1 MKINAAIAKS
11 KDTPLVFEEIELDEP
26 KQDEVLIKI
35 IASGIC
41 HTDAESIK
49 GNGAPFPAVLGHE
62 GAGVVE
68 KVGLNVTDIAIG
80 DHVVLSYSYCNA
92 CSQCLTGHQN
102 LCVRT
107 VELNFGGQMQDRT
120 YRLHNVNE
128 DYSTFFG
135 QSSFANYAVTN
146 KHNVVKVDKDVDL
159 RLLGPL
165 GCSIQTGSGTLMNS
179 LRPEPGSSIA
189 IFGAGAVGLSAVMA
203 ANLLGLKNIIVVD
216 IHDNRLDLAK
226 ELGATHALNSKM
238 VDIITEIKTI
248 TDGGVHYG
256 IETTGVPTVIK
267 QAITS
272 LRLAGKISIVGMG
285 GDVTLN
291 FTNDILMEGKTILGT
306 IQGDSTPQ
314 LHIPKIIQYF
324 KEGKFPFD
332 KLVKFYDF
340 KDINQAFNDSES
352 GKTIKPI
359 VLM

>member
-11 KDTPLVFEEIELDEP
+11 KDTPLVFEEIEFDEP

-62 GAGVVE
+62 GAG
-68 KVGLNVTDIAIG
+68 
-80 DHVVLSYSYCNA
+80 
-92 CSQCLTGHQN
+92 
-102 LCVRT
+102 
-107 VELNFGGQMQDRT
+107 
-120 YRLHNVNE
+120 
-128 DYSTFFG
+128 
-135 QSSFANYAVTN
+135 
-146 KHNVVKVDKDVDL
+146 
-159 RLLGPL
+159 
-165 GCSIQTGSGTLMNS
+165 
-179 LRPEPGSSIA
+179 
-189 IFGAGAVGLSAVMA
+189 AVGLSAVMA

-226 ELGATHALNSKM
+226 ELWATHALNSKM

-340 KDINQAFNDSES
+340 KDINQAFNDSKS
-352 GKTIKPI
+352 GETIKPI